1 MPYVRERGNHLAIV
15 HGARHPTTKKVEQQ
29 VLLTLHSKAEVLAAL
44 GKPDPG
50 RGAPQLRPLLEW
62 RYPGV
67 RFDWEV
73 IERTLDEMKG
83 RLPDTVP
90 AREGRLFR
98 DFRAN
103 LLAFSKQLAL
113 ADPQSLTSARD
124 LLAEQRTELEWVA
137 ELIRWRLDML
147 DHARDNEWTQD
158 PFGWRLALGSHDVPP
173 EMEEMAADYW
183 EKGNLERAEKVFGL
197 LVDAFPGYA
206 EGWNYLGLVSLRRE
220 DHASAID
227 RFERTIRL
235 GRALFARRIAKKDY
249 WRDHKTRP
257 YMRGLMNLATA
268 LIRAGRYDE
277 ALAAAQR
284 LEVECGDGG
293 SARHTR
299 VLVHL
304 NRRDWHLA
312 LDATGPER
320 YREGSGPLLAALA
333 AIELGDTDLART
345 EFVRAALG
353 APRTVAVLLGFHS
366 PSEPHGVREV
376 KDHNEGVELHASLGQ
391 YLAARSASSKRFIRQ
406 IWQHPVIESLRRE
419 IDTLEREWAATRD
432 GDRRAFDRLNEVRS
446 RTFATTTAA
455 KLAADGDKPRTN

>member
-29 VLLTLHSKAEVLAAL
+29 VLVTIHSKAEVLAAI
-44 GKPDPG
+44 GKTDLG
-50 RGAPQLRPLLEW
+50 RGGRQLRPLLEW

-73 IERTLDEMKG
+73 IERTLDEMKD

-90 AREGRLFR
+90 AREGRHFR

-103 LLAFSKQLAL
+103 LLGFSKQLAL

-147 DHARDNEWTQD
+147 DHARDNEWTRD
-158 PFGWRLALGSHDVPP
+158 PFGWTLALSSHEVPP
-173 EMEEMAADYW
+173 EMEEMAANYW
-183 EKGNLERAEKVFGL
+183 EKGELERAEKVFGL

-206 EGWNYLGLVSLRRE
+206 EGWNYLGLVALRRR
-220 DHASAID
+220 DHAAAID
-227 RFERTIRL
+227 RFERTVRL
-235 GRALFARRIAKKDY
+235 GRALFPRRIPKKEY

-284 LEVECGDGG
+284 LEVECGDEDA
-293 SARHTR
+293 ARHRR

-320 YREGSGPLLAALA
+320 HRGGSDSLLAALA
-333 AIELGDTDLART
+333 AIELGDLALARA
-345 EFVRAALG
+345 EFVRAVLG
-353 APRTVAVLLGFHS
+353 APRAVAILLGFHS
-366 PSEPHGVREV
+366 TSEPHSFREV
-376 KDHNEGVELHASLGQ
+376 QEHNEGVELHASLER
-391 YLAARSASSKRFIRQ
+391 YLEARSASSKRFTRQ

-419 IDTLEREWAATRD
+419 IDTLEREWEAAQG
-432 GDRRAFDRLNEVRS
+432 GDRRPFDRLNEIRS
-446 RTFATTTAA
+446 RTFATKTVT
-455 KLAADGDKPRTN
+455 KLADGGEKPRMN